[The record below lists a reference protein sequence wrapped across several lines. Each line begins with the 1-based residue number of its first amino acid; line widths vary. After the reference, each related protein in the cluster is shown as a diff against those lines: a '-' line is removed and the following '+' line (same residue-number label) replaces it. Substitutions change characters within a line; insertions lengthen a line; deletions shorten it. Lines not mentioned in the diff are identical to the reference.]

1 MHTVSV
7 VHSHG
12 SYMVMIEA
20 PTASEARTQAREEA
34 LADGLLLYRVVVA
47 GGHHGPLR
55 ED

>member
-12 SYMVMIEA
+12 SYTVSIDA
-20 PTASEARTQAREEA
+20 PTSSEACTQARQEA

>member
-12 SYMVMIEA
+12 SYTVMIDA
-20 PTASEARTQAREEA
+20 LTASEARIIARQEA

-47 GGHHGPLR
+47 GSHYGPLR
-55 ED
+55 DD